1 MFRYGQRHKV
11 PTSTGVVVH
20 FHTNC
25 LGTGPQYV
33 SSPKVCCVCGLTCPF
48 HYFLFIRL
56 QIYAKDEAGWLRSH
70 CMNDG
75 VLGVL
80 ATSSSI
86 LWDFTTSLMSA
97 LVIRHTTVVIEVIV
111 SLGGSKGR
119 PGFGAKLPYIWQ
131 KEDIWANKS

>member
-1 MFRYGQRHKV
+1 
-11 PTSTGVVVH
+11 
-20 FHTNC
+20 
-25 LGTGPQYV
+25 
-33 SSPKVCCVCGLTCPF
+33 
-48 HYFLFIRL
+48 
-56 QIYAKDEAGWLRSH
+56 
-70 CMNDG
+70 MNDG

-119 PGFGAKLPYIWQ
+119 PGFGAKVALHMA
-131 KEDIWANKS
+131 ERRHMGE